1 MRLSYKWLQ
10 EFVNLEGYTPE
21 SLADKLTTAGLE
33 VEGIERM
40 ASGTKLC
47 IGEVLECV
55 DHPDSDHLHVTKTNV
70 GDEVLQIVCGAPN
83 CRAGLKV
90 IVALPGCVLPGGEIK
105 KGMIRGQESNGML
118 CALYELGVD
127 KKNLTEYQA
136 SGIEELPAD
145 APVGETNVLEYLG
158 LDDVILEV
166 GLTPNRA
173 DCSAMWNMAKE
184 VGAVIRREVK
194 LPEVEGASKVGKP
207 NTFKVNSTT
216 EKCPYFLGKVV
227 NHVEVGPSPKW
238 MQEYLHAAGV
248 KAINNVVD
256 ISNYVM
262 LETGQPLH
270 FYDLAKLPHH
280 EITVVDDVEMKMT
293 ALDGIEYQIE
303 KGDLLITTGGEP
315 TGVAGIMG
323 GEESKIDENTKA
335 IFIEAALFNHVS
347 IRNTSRRLNLLTEAA
362 TRFSK
367 GLEPLS
373 QIKAVDRSVDLLTK
387 YAGGSDYEENVE
399 YGHNDYKP
407 VVIEETL
414 THMNSLLG
422 MNFTMDQVVEVLTA
436 LDFKPEVNGD
446 TVISHIPSYR
456 TDMERNAD
464 VDEEVIRLIGFD
476 ALKSTLPTMEATVGR
491 LSPEQVARRDIRH
504 MMTGLG
510 LSEIVT
516 YTLVSDKFDE
526 DKVLPMGESVKLASP
541 MSEDRKVIRQSLMP
555 SVLECVQYNQAR
567 KQNDTNFFEISMVYA
582 EGKKEERLA
591 IVLGSDLQMSRLHNI
606 VIRPNFY
613 TLKGIL
619 IDWMSRMGFKEN
631 RIFVKPNT
639 LDTVHFHPYVSAE
652 LYLGKE
658 LVGIFGEV
666 HPTYAAQFNLKKVY
680 YAEILGEVTLNNKAS
695 KVKFQPLNPYPSVS
709 RDIALVVDQ
718 EVSASEILMTVNNAG
733 KGLVTNLEIFD
744 VYQGE
749 HVEEG
754 YKSVALNIV
763 YQADHTMKEEEI
775 NEVHTK
781 ILNAL
786 ESKLGAVLRK

>member
-516 YTLVSDKFDE
+516 YTLV
-526 DKVLPMGESVKLASP
+526 
-541 MSEDRKVIRQSLMP
+541 
-555 SVLECVQYNQAR
+555 
-567 KQNDTNFFEISMVYA
+567 
-582 EGKKEERLA
+582 
-591 IVLGSDLQMSRLHNI
+591 
-606 VIRPNFY
+606 
-613 TLKGIL
+613 
-619 IDWMSRMGFKEN
+619 
-631 RIFVKPNT
+631 
-639 LDTVHFHPYVSAE
+639 
-652 LYLGKE
+652 
-658 LVGIFGEV
+658 
-666 HPTYAAQFNLKKVY
+666 
-680 YAEILGEVTLNNKAS
+680 
-695 KVKFQPLNPYPSVS
+695 
-709 RDIALVVDQ
+709 
-718 EVSASEILMTVNNAG
+718 
-733 KGLVTNLEIFD
+733 
-744 VYQGE
+744 
-749 HVEEG
+749 
-754 YKSVALNIV
+754 
-763 YQADHTMKEEEI
+763 
-775 NEVHTK
+775 
-781 ILNAL
+781 
-786 ESKLGAVLRK
+786 